1 MTVVTERVTLWSS
14 VVVDRQLISRVV
26 VRRAQPGLIVAGPPR
41 NLAEAMAVTGVRKLV
56 AVYAMEAT
64 AYTAGSAQ
72 AVPTGVTAT
81 GMPAHYGV
89 VAVDPR
95 VIRLGSR
102 LFIEGYGAAIA
113 ADTGGSIRGNRIDLC
128 MDSLRSAIN
137 FGRQPVKVYV
147 LQE

>member
-1 MTVVTERVTLWSS
+1 
-14 VVVDRQLISRVV
+14 
-26 VRRAQPGLIVAGPPR
+26 
-41 NLAEAMAVTGVRKLV
+41 
-56 AVYAMEAT
+56 
-64 AYTAGSAQ
+64 
-72 AVPTGVTAT
+72 
-81 GMPAHYGV
+81 

-113 ADTGGSIRGNRIDLC
+113 ADTGGAIRGNRIDLC